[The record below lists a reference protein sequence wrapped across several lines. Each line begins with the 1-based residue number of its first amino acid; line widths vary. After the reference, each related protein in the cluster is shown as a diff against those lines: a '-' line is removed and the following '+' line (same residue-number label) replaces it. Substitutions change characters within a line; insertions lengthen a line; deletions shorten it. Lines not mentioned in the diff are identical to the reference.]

1 MENHNP
7 TMEYLRK
14 RVAWVNE
21 AASGTVCGDLKMVL
35 LQGDEAS
42 GEYRFLCHTTPAMRN
57 VIHTLH
63 GGSAAIVADQA
74 MGSVANSMFHED
86 GHAPTSQLTLNF
98 HRPMFAGEELLVD
111 VKIVNASRR
120 QIHLTCQIFAQKA
133 PEKLCVSASA
143 VFFRTERRI
152 VNE

>member
-1 MENHNP
+1 MANYNP
-7 TMEYLRK
+7 AMEYLAK

-21 AASGTVCGDLKMVL
+21 AAAGAVCGDLRMEVL
-35 LQGDEAS
+35 EGDADR
-42 GEYRFLCHTTPAMRN
+42 GEYLFLCRTTETMRN

-74 MGSVANSMFHED
+74 MGSVANSMFTED

-98 HRPMFAGEELLVD
+98 HRPMTAGEDLLVR

-120 QIHLTCQIFAQKA
+120 QIHLLSEIYARKA
-133 PEKLCVSASA
+133 PDKLCVSASA
-143 VFFRTERRI
+143 VFFRTGKE
-152 VNE
+152 